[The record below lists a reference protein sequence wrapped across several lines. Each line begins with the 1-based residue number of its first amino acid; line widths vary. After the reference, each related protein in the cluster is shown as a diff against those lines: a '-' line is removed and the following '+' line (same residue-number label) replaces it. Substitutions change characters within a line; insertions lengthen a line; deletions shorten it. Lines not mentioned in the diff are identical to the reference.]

1 MDIEDQQSLLT
12 IDLGDLDFL
21 CGDIITDED
30 IQLSQ
35 VCEEIEQEH
44 DISEEFIGRASKTY
58 KGGLAQMQLT
68 NKRIRHH
75 SSAGERCIADY
86 YKMYLDGLDNAGSFY
101 RRPLQGSPPKYG
113 NQLVSAVLEPIPGVA
128 KSLEKR
134 KREDDME
141 TETDLPCRPTKTL
154 RSFGSD
160 ITNAKKGQ
168 YFQNCNISFNF

>member
-1 MDIEDQQSLLT
+1 MDMEDQQSLLT

-35 VCEEIEQEH
+35 VCEELEQEH
-44 DISEEFIGRASKTY
+44 DISEEKAVRKY
-58 KGGLAQMQLT
+58 KQPCDDIL
-68 NKRIRHH
+68 K
-75 SSAGERCIADY
+75 
-86 YKMYLDGLDNAGSFY
+86 K
-101 RRPLQGSPPKYG
+101 
-113 NQLVSAVLEPIPGVA
+113 VSAVLEPIPGVA

-141 TETDLPCRPTKTL
+141 TDTDLPCRPTKTL

-160 ITNAKKGQ
+160 ITNAKNGQ